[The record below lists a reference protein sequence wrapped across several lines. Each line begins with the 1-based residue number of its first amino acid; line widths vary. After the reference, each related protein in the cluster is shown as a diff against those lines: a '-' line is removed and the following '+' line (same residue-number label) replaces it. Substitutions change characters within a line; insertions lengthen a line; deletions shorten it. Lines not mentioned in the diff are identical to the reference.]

1 MADYEKMTA
10 HPCSYCG
17 ADTGGNKY
25 CNRSCQ
31 NLAWKR
37 DNPEKYAAHREKH
50 NAARRL
56 ARMADPTA
64 GRSKVE
70 LGAEPVAIVTSPSY
84 IDRVRACLA
93 TDGSHRLVTQVIPS
107 PKPMKSRLAL
117 QLAEE
122 AQMELI

>member
-56 ARMADPTA
+56 ARQTNPAI
-64 GRSKVE
+64 GRSKAE
-70 LGAEPVAIVTSPSY
+70 LGIEPVVITTVPSY
-84 IDRVRACLA
+84 IERILACRNPLTHEYRCQSAPVRVE
-93 TDGSHRLVTQVIPS
+93 
-107 PKPMKSRLAL
+107 
-117 QLAEE
+117 AE
-122 AQMELI
+122 QMELI